1 MKKIKVLFSFALL
14 SLLLI
19 LPINGAF
26 AQENLLNS
34 KFDGEVEAEE
44 TGNSDQLPDYIKPAN
59 AHTLKASINTST
71 TLKEAYLYTNEKG
84 EEVAVTTLRVS
95 QADKGKSYDISI
107 NPATNEYE
115 VKESLDFS
123 QAPNILPLTN
133 YNYTIGA
140 TYTTNDP
147 VLVALTQSRHELT
160 WGGNDTDAWK
170 VSRNATAWAA
180 NPSSLG
186 THWYIVKNEYE
197 GYVDGGKYINSS
209 SYHSYYNTDFG
220 SNDKRTDVWH
230 RVNIRGYNDGY
241 ADVTA
246 EKGASG
252 EGSSLLS
259 FKLKTY

>member
-1 MKKIKVLFSFALL
+1 MKKLKVIFGFALL
-14 SLLLI
+14 ALLML
-19 LPINGAF
+19 LPTNGAF
-26 AQENLLNS
+26 AQETPLNS
-34 KFDGEVEAEE
+34 KFDGEVEAKE
-44 TGNSDQLPDYIKPAN
+44 TGNSDQTSDAVKPVN
-59 AHTLKASINTST
+59 AQTLKATKNSST
-71 TLKEAYLYTNEKG
+71 TLKEAYMYTNEKG

-95 QADKGKSYDISI
+95 QADKGKSFDISI
-107 NPATNEYE
+107 NPLTNEYE
-115 VKESLDFS
+115 VKESLDSS
-123 QAPNILPLTN
+123 QAPSISPLAN

-147 VLVALTQSRHELT
+147 VLVALNQSRHELT

-186 THWYIVKNEYE
+186 THWYVVKNEYE
-197 GYVDGGKYINSS
+197 GHVDGGKYINSS

-220 SNDKRTDVWH
+220 ANDKRTDVWH
-230 RVNIRGYNDGY
+230 RVNIRGYNNGY